1 MRGVFMNNI
10 EKYYENTQSDKTT
23 ARGNPKHW
31 HIFNVIAKK
40 QMHTGGEGME
50 FLFENSVPFLKKSKY
65 HKCKKK
71 NKTISKKCI

>member
-1 MRGVFMNNI
+1 MNNI

-40 QMHTGGEGME
+40 
-50 FLFENSVPFLKKSKY
+50 
-65 HKCKKK
+65 
-71 NKTISKKCI
+71 